1 MSDGWIEEKFESHM
15 RIARCMMILGWDL
28 GRIIDQMTIAIEM
41 FPDRAE
47 PLFHLGIYCNNL
59 KQFDLAYKYLGQAK
73 NKSLIEAQKK
83 YSLFVEIH
91 TYGDFVKDE
100 LSVACYWT
108 GRYQEGYKYIT
119 EIIESK
125 NPGLDMGR
133 ILENKK
139 HFQNMMG

>member
-1 MSDGWIEEKFESHM
+1 MSDVWIEEKFESHM
-15 RIARCMMILGWDL
+15 RISRCMMSLGWDL
-28 GRIIDQMTIAIEM
+28 NKIIDQMTIAIEM

-47 PLFHLGIYCNNL
+47 PLYHLGIYCNKN
-59 KQFDLAYKYLGQAK
+59 KEFNLAYKYLSQAK
-73 NKSLIEAQKK
+73 TKSLDEVQKK
-83 YSLFVEIH
+83 YSLFVNIY

-108 GRYQEGYKYIT
+108 GRYREGHEHLM

-125 NPGLDMGR
+125 NPNLDMER
-133 ILENKK
+133 LLENKK